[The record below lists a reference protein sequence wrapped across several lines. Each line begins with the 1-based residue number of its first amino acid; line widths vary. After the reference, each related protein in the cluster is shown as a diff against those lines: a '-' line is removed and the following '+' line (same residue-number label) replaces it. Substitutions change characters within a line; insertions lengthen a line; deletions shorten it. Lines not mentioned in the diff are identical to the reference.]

1 MAVHTVTEAAKLAG
15 VTRRTIY
22 RYIKQGKLST
32 VVTGSDSAQIETS
45 ELLRVFGNLSHPEES
60 KVSTGSHQKEPEM
73 SQIRD
78 LVQGQQQLLL
88 EDKLETQKLREQV
101 TGLQNE
107 RDSVAQ
113 ELDKVKAEL
122 EAERGKGFWK
132 RLFRQG

>member
-1 MAVHTVTEAAKLAG
+1 QEEPEY
-15 VTRRTIY
+15 VTRLMAEI
-22 RYIKQGKLST
+22 
-32 VVTGSDSAQIETS
+32 
-45 ELLRVFGNLSHPEES
+45 
-60 KVSTGSHQKEPEM
+60 

-88 EDKLETQKLREQV
+88 EDKIETQKLREQV

-122 EAERGKGFWK
+122 EAERKKGFWSK
-132 RLFRQG
+132 FFG